1 MIVVEGKGRYIDRRA
16 AINCR
21 RAKADKQ
28 RRRWAG
34 VLNLLT
40 GALMMPVPALL
51 GASAVPML
59 LIYTGG
65 ICFMA
70 AGAKRLRRELLKD
83 AWVSQTDGRGDY

>member
-16 AINCR
+16 ALNRR

-34 VLNLLT
+34 VFNLLT
-40 GALMMPVPALL
+40 GALLMPVPALL

-59 LIYTGG
+59 IILIGG
-65 ICFMA
+65 VGFMV
-70 AGAKRLRRELLKD
+70 AGARKLRKERF
-83 AWVSQTDGRGDY
+83 

>member
-1 MIVVEGKGRYIDRRA
+1 MIVIEGKGRYIDRRA

-40 GALMMPVPALL
+40 GALMMLVPALL

-65 ICFMA
+65 ICFMVS
-70 AGAKRLRRELLKD
+70 GARKIVRML
-83 AWVSQTDGRGDY
+83 